1 MNANKS
7 DKQIQAAK
15 QKALNDRKKAAAA
28 KRGNK
33 KPTKAAAL
41 KKPRKNNQWEDDE
54 DDDYL
59 DNDDD
64 FVMSEDEPELNEAEF
79 QSEDEDSNDS
89 DSDDMVLADDDD
101 FSDNGEDEITDLTG
115 GSKSRQER
123 AAARMTTGRRSNR
136 NASNR
141 SAMSSAAA
149 NDDADSD
156 GDSSEDEGFLKSHNS
171 GPLRKSAPS
180 KLLQQKRN
188 AAKANRLQALD
199 ASTAMK
205 PSANKKKRRS
215 SLTGSDTLASVQPAL
230 KRQYQKQQNPDTSDS
245 DDELTSPEAS
255 KKPKANGSKDDPLE
269 LYGTDSSGDGHTPKK
284 PTTKSKYFKSTTP
297 PPPSNQNGVIDLQN
311 SDDDTEAS
319 GMMDTPDQPQMRKKN
334 HQKVHRGAF
343 GEEDSDSD
351 EDIIPQIK
359 SNPSTQDNSEVLMDS
374 DEDEDMQAA
383 MKLSLKQ
390 IKKDSRAKQ
399 GKLEAETEEP
409 EIENLIDSSED
420 DGDDGDDQGDD
431 DYDEEREA
439 ASSVLKTAEHLS
451 AQVVNTMSSWFGKND
466 ASGNGSQGS
475 QGSAIQ
481 GIIVDGAVSLGNLMV
496 DKVSQ
501 KRSGADYEWI
511 SQDEMRQACPD
522 VKLSDYQLVGVN
534 WMRLLHGMKCTV
546 GKKATNVNG
555 VLADEMG
562 LGKTVQTICFLAS
575 LAYSRRLDDASRE
588 RDFVPKPHLIV
599 VPVSTLPNWVRE
611 FERFSPGT
619 RVLCYYGSQDEREE
633 LNHRLREY
641 HPDRLAAGKRPAQGM
656 DVVVAPVTYFQNEKS
671 PDRKLL
677 SRIDYEYLVIDEA
690 HSLKNA
696 KSIRYKM
703 LDKVKSS
710 HRLLLTGTPVQNNPQ
725 ELLNMLSF
733 IMPLFS
739 RKTKSMDD
747 EDDKDSYTEQMLKY
761 FVDETLEEGDDHE
774 RAYAKLKQLFAPFV
788 LRRKKD
794 EVISQLLPPKER
806 KTEFVTLSDSAR
818 KIYDS
823 IIEKH
828 VNKNGSKLT
837 AAIGDHLF
845 TNLRKAAHHPLMLRS
860 RHTSREEIDHLTD
873 CFYRYGAFQGEG
885 CTKERIAEELR
896 SFSDFHIHLTALE
909 LLDANPRRREDLQR
923 YVLGET
929 DLFMSAKFVRLQE
942 LLPGLI
948 ADGHRI
954 LVFSSWTSCL
964 DLLGC
969 LMDYL
974 KLKYQRM
981 DGSIASAQRQ
991 ILIDQF
997 NTDDSCKVFLLSTKA
1012 CGLGINLTSADTCI
1026 IHDLDFNPF
1035 NDLQA
1040 EDRCHR
1046 IGQTKKVT
1054 VYKLVASDTVDAD
1067 IYKMQER
1074 KAKMNAA
1081 IMESNS
1087 SKNAKEKKELLESAL
1102 SRYISSSPQPKKQS
1116 QTKPSSNKENE
1127 EEKEVVL

>member
-1 MNANKS
+1 M
-7 DKQIQAAK
+7 
-15 QKALNDRKKAAAA
+15 
-28 KRGNK
+28 
-33 KPTKAAAL
+33 
-41 KKPRKNNQWEDDE
+41 
-54 DDDYL
+54 
-59 DNDDD
+59 
-64 FVMSEDEPELNEAEF
+64 
-79 QSEDEDSNDS
+79 
-89 DSDDMVLADDDD
+89 
-101 FSDNGEDEITDLTG
+101 
-115 GSKSRQER
+115 
-123 AAARMTTGRRSNR
+123 
-136 NASNR
+136 
-141 SAMSSAAA
+141 
-149 NDDADSD
+149 
-156 GDSSEDEGFLKSHNS
+156 
-171 GPLRKSAPS
+171 
-180 KLLQQKRN
+180 
-188 AAKANRLQALD
+188 
-199 ASTAMK
+199 
-205 PSANKKKRRS
+205 
-215 SLTGSDTLASVQPAL
+215 
-230 KRQYQKQQNPDTSDS
+230 
-245 DDELTSPEAS
+245 
-255 KKPKANGSKDDPLE
+255 
-269 LYGTDSSGDGHTPKK
+269 
-284 PTTKSKYFKSTTP
+284 
-297 PPPSNQNGVIDLQN
+297 
-311 SDDDTEAS
+311 
-319 GMMDTPDQPQMRKKN
+319 
-334 HQKVHRGAF
+334 
-343 GEEDSDSD
+343 
-351 EDIIPQIK
+351 
-359 SNPSTQDNSEVLMDS
+359 
-374 DEDEDMQAA
+374 
-383 MKLSLKQ
+383 
-390 IKKDSRAKQ
+390 
-399 GKLEAETEEP
+399 
-409 EIENLIDSSED
+409 
-420 DGDDGDDQGDD
+420 
-431 DYDEEREA
+431 
-439 ASSVLKTAEHLS
+439 
-451 AQVVNTMSSWFGKND
+451 
-466 ASGNGSQGS
+466 
-475 QGSAIQ
+475 
-481 GIIVDGAVSLGNLMV
+481 
-496 DKVSQ
+496 
-501 KRSGADYEWI
+501 
-511 SQDEMRQACPD
+511 
-522 VKLSDYQLVGVN
+522 
-534 WMRLLHGMKCTV
+534 
-546 GKKATNVNG
+546 
-555 VLADEMG
+555 
-562 LGKTVQTICFLAS
+562 
-575 LAYSRRLDDASRE
+575 
-588 RDFVPKPHLIV
+588 
-599 VPVSTLPNWVRE
+599 
-611 FERFSPGT
+611 
-619 RVLCYYGSQDEREE
+619 
-633 LNHRLREY
+633 
-641 HPDRLAAGKRPAQGM
+641 
-656 DVVVAPVTYFQNEKS
+656 
-671 PDRKLL
+671 
-677 SRIDYEYLVIDEA
+677 IDEA

-1127 EEKEVVL
+1127 EEIEVVL